1 VIITIPRIYPSAY
14 PAVPALFG
22 PGEVYGCV
30 KDEPPSDDRG
40 GYYNC
45 RYWGPA
51 RIVAT
56 TERAREIFARNHWM
70 PGGGFWLD
78 AEEGGCAPAD
88 EAIAAQIEALL
99 ALTGE
104 EHIDLD
110 THPLSLCERS

>member
-1 VIITIPRIYPSAY
+1 VIITVPRIYPGAY
-14 PAVPALFG
+14 PDDPVLFG

-30 KDEPPSDDRG
+30 KDEPPSDGRG
-40 GYYNC
+40 GRYNH
-45 RYWGPA
+45 WSSA

-56 TERAREIFARNHWM
+56 TERAREIFTRNRWRLS
-70 PGGGFWLD
+70 GDFWLD

-88 EAIAAQIEALL
+88 ETIAAQIEALL

-104 EHIDLD
+104 EDIDLD